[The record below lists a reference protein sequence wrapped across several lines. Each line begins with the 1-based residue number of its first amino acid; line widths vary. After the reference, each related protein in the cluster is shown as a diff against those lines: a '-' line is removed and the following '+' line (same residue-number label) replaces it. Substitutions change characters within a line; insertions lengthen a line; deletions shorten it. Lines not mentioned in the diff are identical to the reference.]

1 MKAPCLDCAD
11 RVVGCHSSCER
22 YIAYAEECA
31 RIRRKRQLD
40 RAASAPSHGQEVLGA
55 KKLNDL
61 KAGRRT
67 DKR

>member
-1 MKAPCLDCAD
+1 MKVPCHDCAD

-22 YIAYAEECA
+22 YKLYAEECK
-31 RIRRKRQLD
+31 RIRRQIRLD
-40 RAASAPSHGQEVLGA
+40 IVASAPSHGREELSR